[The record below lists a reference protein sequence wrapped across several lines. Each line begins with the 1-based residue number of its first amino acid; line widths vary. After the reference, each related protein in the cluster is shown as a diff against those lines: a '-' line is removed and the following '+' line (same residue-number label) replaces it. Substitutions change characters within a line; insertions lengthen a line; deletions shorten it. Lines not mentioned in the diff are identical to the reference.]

1 MTIHVTTRCACG
13 GRGILCYDDVW
24 GPDLRWSVECDT
36 CDAMGPGRATP
47 GQADRA
53 WSIMHGVALHMVRA
67 AIDMMESEILEIFD
81 RPTKPIGIDVRH
93 IPIGGTTNLPAHR
106 EAWHKALAPAPTAVY
121 VTVEVDGVERAYE
134 CRPVE
139 PQPAPV
145 PILDLLDAAPRCSCG
160 ATGLSYTAGTPE
172 RRGHKV
178 CCQACGASTS
188 AMDSIDAAFR
198 GWAGLMRPKFTKAI
212 KHLVAQY
219 SVFRDAQADGS
230 IESGDPSGG
239 AWPTF
244 TAGVPTHTAVFEPP
258 CAPTVTWGGAKMPL
272 RPMPGLKPGMPV
284 LLWRV
289 DGWSIGHLEYETWI
303 RLHES
308 DDIYGLREFQGW
320 VPMPDVGR

>member
-134 CRPVE
+134 CLPVAPE
-139 PQPAPV
+139 PQP
-145 PILDLLDAAPRCSCG
+145 
-160 ATGLSYTAGTPE
+160 E
-172 RRGHKV
+172 
-178 CCQACGASTS
+178 
-188 AMDSIDAAFR
+188 
-198 GWAGLMRPKFTKAI
+198 
-212 KHLVAQY
+212 
-219 SVFRDAQADGS
+219 
-230 IESGDPSGG
+230 
-239 AWPTF
+239 
-244 TAGVPTHTAVFEPP
+244 
-258 CAPTVTWGGAKMPL
+258 PTVTWGGAKMPL

-308 DDIYGLREFQGW
+308 DDIYGLRDFQGW